1 MNLYN
6 RERDT
11 VIAHGASKFLKER
24 LFEKSDPYKI
34 HVCDICGNVS
44 TTPTECKA
52 CDSDKISKCN
62 FPYASK
68 LLMQEL
74 QAMGIKMAIKVKK

>member
-1 MNLYN
+1 
-6 RERDT
+6 
-11 VIAHGASKFLKER
+11 VIFILI
-24 LFEKSDPYKI
+24 LFIKI
-34 HVCDICGNVS
+34 KNNILSIFFRNVS